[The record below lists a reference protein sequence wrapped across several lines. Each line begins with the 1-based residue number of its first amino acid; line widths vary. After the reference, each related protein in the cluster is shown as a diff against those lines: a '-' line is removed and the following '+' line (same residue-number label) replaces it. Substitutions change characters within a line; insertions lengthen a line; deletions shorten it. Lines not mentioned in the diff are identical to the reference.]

1 MSATSDDIL
10 PGMLM
15 RLKLSAMGERLDNL
29 LDEAARRDLS
39 LREALALLCE
49 AEVQHREERRVR
61 MGTGIAKFPF
71 VRTASRSTRSPRS
84 TASRFAA
91 SPPVA
96 GLPTAIHC
104 CCWGRPNRIHNAH
117 LAMSLK
123 NKGLLTAIVRCRATK
138 TAPLGGAPHALHLDV
153 AGLDD
158 PRNSLAELTSGQH
171 FLSDEA

>member
-104 CCWGRPNRIHNAH
+104 CCWGRWAWARRTWPWR
-117 LAMSLK
+117 LAAKRS
-123 NKGLLTAIVRCRATK
+123 GLAIRCCSCRR
-138 TAPLGGAPHALHLDV
+138 
-153 AGLDD
+153 
-158 PRNSLAELTSGQH
+158 PR
-171 FLSDEA
+171 